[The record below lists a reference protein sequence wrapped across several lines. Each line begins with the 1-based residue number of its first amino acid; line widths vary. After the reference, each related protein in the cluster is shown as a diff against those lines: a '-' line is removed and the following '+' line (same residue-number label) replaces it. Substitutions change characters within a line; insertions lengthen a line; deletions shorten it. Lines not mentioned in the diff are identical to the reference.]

1 MCLEKWAKKI
11 THFFSWDFIRGQ
23 LSASSGNEF
32 PLVSFTVSL
41 RVAACVRQEPRI
53 GIRRNVTM
61 IVTPRASIL
70 RRHLT
75 SLDSVWEQ
83 RQKKK
88 ALEKSKGKV
97 GVEKSNQIRKK
108 KKELGEMVELNFFSS
123 EFAIVGIFKVYLY
136 CWHSGRLHRSTWL
149 KTTLP

>member
-1 MCLEKWAKKI
+1 MHLSRNARMCHRYAGSCLLRRMDGPMCDNVRDCVFLFENYGVSFIFRRILTKIMPFFYYISTLKCVWKSGQKK
-11 THFFSWDFIRGQ
+11 HFFSWDFIRGQ

-41 RVAACVRQEPRI
+41 RVAACVRQKPRI

-75 SLDSVWEQ
+75 SLDSV
-83 RQKKK
+83 
-88 ALEKSKGKV
+88 
-97 GVEKSNQIRKK
+97 
-108 KKELGEMVELNFFSS
+108 
-123 EFAIVGIFKVYLY
+123 
-136 CWHSGRLHRSTWL
+136 
-149 KTTLP
+149 

>member
-1 MCLEKWAKKI
+1 MRECAIGMPARAYYEIWTGRCVIMYETTRGAVFFVLRTMGFHLFWKGINDNYAFLLLYFNPQMCWENWAKKI

-41 RVAACVRQEPRI
+41 RVAACVRQGPRI

-75 SLDSVWEQ
+75 SLDSV
-83 RQKKK
+83 
-88 ALEKSKGKV
+88 
-97 GVEKSNQIRKK
+97 
-108 KKELGEMVELNFFSS
+108 
-123 EFAIVGIFKVYLY
+123 
-136 CWHSGRLHRSTWL
+136 
-149 KTTLP
+149 